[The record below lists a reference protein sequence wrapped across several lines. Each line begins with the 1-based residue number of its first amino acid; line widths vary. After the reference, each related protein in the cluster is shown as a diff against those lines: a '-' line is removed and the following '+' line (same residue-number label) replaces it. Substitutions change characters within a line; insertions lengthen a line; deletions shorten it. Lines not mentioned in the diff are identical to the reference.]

1 MHKTEALTLKQ
12 GNECAIVF
20 LFFSNAF
27 TLKEIAAEISDG
39 GSVHWHFLL
48 KNKNNYFCIS
58 DTKKGN
64 ECSFFFVFFSTPK
77 EIAAEISDG
86 GSVHWHFLWFLP

>member
-1 MHKTEALTLKQ
+1 MPLPSQEIAAEISDGGSVHWHFLWKNKNNHFGIKAKLWPSKQ

-48 KNKNNYFCIS
+48 KNEK
-58 DTKKGN
+58 
-64 ECSFFFVFFSTPK
+64 
-77 EIAAEISDG
+77 
-86 GSVHWHFLWFLP
+86 